1 MSFFMSQKNY
11 LKILKLN
18 RNLEIYLEFIF
29 KNLFNFEF
37 FSEIFQI
44 KFDFPILISE
54 NSRINSKNSRFFYF

>member
-11 LKILKLN
+11 LKILKIN

-44 KFDFPILISE
+44 KVDFPILISE